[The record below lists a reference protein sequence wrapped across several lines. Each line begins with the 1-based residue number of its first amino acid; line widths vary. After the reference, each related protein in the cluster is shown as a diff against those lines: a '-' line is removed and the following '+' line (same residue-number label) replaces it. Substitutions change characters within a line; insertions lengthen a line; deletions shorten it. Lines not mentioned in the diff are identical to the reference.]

1 MNGKIIVGKE
11 CFRSFV
17 QARLAF
23 IAFVPAWLLL
33 KAIAFFSRIFR
44 GGVSDSSIRKLCIE
58 AGVRGWESIEFK
70 ELFKSAREYAG
81 ENSVLKL
88 VVTPDRPY
96 LEQVTDVLC
105 SGEVRH
111 YVYDPRTGDQRFF
124 RGMLQS
130 CWIAI
135 LFVRFDVVPIVLLTD
150 LSVRT
155 WRCQAAVVS
164 AIRGCVV
171 CFMAPKM
178 VQPIFPH
185 RRLIGPSLMPFS
197 LETFCHVSQISAKRV
212 DMGTPKA
219 IFAGSLYEPRTT
231 TLNKIQALLGGRNIL
246 FEVKGR
252 VVGGARISD
261 DEYWER
267 LCFSDIIFT
276 TADQMIQSGTD
287 WTHIPHLVYRY
298 LEALIS
304 GSMLIAQAVP
314 SVERYFTPGKHF
326 VKFESAEHAAS
337 LIEYYLKNPE
347 ERLNIAKAGRD
358 RAKALI
364 EARCFW
370 VNIDCMLGGDCIN

>member
-1 MNGKIIVGKE
+1 MSDVMGNNDS
-11 CFRSFV
+11 FRSFIL
-17 QARLAF
+17 ARLAYITF
-23 IAFVPAWLLL
+23 FTAWPFL
-33 KAIAFFSRIFR
+33 KAVNCFCRVFWGSR
-44 GGVSDSSIRKLCIE
+44 STKRKLCIE

-70 ELFKSAREYAG
+70 ELYKCACEYVG
-81 ENSVLKL
+81 EGSVHKL
-88 VVTPDRPY
+88 VVRPDLSY
-96 LEQVTDVLC
+96 LMQVNDVLRAA
-105 SGEVRH
+105 EVSH
-111 YVYDPRTGDQRFF
+111 YVYDPRTGDQGLL
-124 RGMLQS
+124 RGMVQS
-130 CWIAI
+130 FLVAV
-135 LFVRFDVVPIVLLTD
+135 LLVRYDVVPVVLLTD

-197 LETFCHVSQISAKRV
+197 QETFCHVSRLSAKRV
-212 DMGTPKA
+212 DSGTPKA

-231 TLNKIQALLGGRNIL
+231 TLNEIQCFLKGKDVL

-252 VVGGARISD
+252 VLGGARISD

-298 LEALIS
+298 LEALVS

-314 SVERYFTPGKHF
+314 SVERYFTPGEHF
-326 VKFESAEHAAS
+326 VKFENAEQAAS
-337 LIEYYLKNPE
+337 LIEYYLNHPE
-347 ERLNIAKAGRD
+347 ERLNIANAGRA

-364 EARCFW
+364 ESRCFW
-370 VNIDCMLGGDCIN
+370 VNIDCMLGRDCIN